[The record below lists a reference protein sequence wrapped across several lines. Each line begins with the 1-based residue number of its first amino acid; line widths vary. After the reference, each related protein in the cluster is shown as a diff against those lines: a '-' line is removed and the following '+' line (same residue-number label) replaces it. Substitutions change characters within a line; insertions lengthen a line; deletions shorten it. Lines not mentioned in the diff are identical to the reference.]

1 VTDLVIRPLEPGD
14 EELFLSFPDHGL
26 VGVARFGRDYHE
38 LLATHEYRPEWTW
51 VALRDGETVAR
62 AAWWG
67 GPQDAEPRTLD
78 WFDFTEPAAGTA
90 LLRESPLHA
99 EYCLLLPPGWRDQPA
114 VRQAAQTR
122 IQAATSAGM
131 APLVERLRY
140 TWTPDHPLP
149 DRPTRLSYRPEPDD
163 QVILAVLNRIDSDTL
178 DAHALRVRA
187 TGGLAAAAKDDLE
200 FLRWMP
206 SPRDWWRLAY
216 TPGGDLVGLT
226 VPGRNYAGPVIGIIG
241 VVPEQRG
248 HGYGY
253 DLLLEATYFLVEQG
267 VEQIIAE
274 TDLTNVPMAM
284 AFAKAGYP
292 ITQERVYLV

>member
-14 EELFLSFPDHGL
+14 EELFLSLPDRGL

-38 LLATHEYRPEWTW
+38 FLAKHEYRPEWTW
-51 VALRDGETVAR
+51 VALRGGETVAR

-67 GPQDAEPRTLD
+67 GPQDSEPRTLD

-99 EYCLLLPPGWRDQPA
+99 EYCLLLPPGWRDQSA
-114 VRQAAQTR
+114 VRRAAEIR
-122 IQAATSAGM
+122 VQAATTAGM
-131 APLVERLRY
+131 QPFVERLRY
-140 TWTPDHPLP
+140 TWTPDYPLP
-149 DRPTRLSYRPEPDD
+149 ARPTRLTYRPEPDD
-163 QVILAVLNRIDSDTL
+163 EVILEVLSRIDSDTL

-187 TGGLAAAAKDDLE
+187 TAGLAAAAKDDLE

-226 VPGRNYAGPVIGIIG
+226 APGRNYAGPVIGIVG

-253 DLLLEATYFLVEQG
+253 DLLLEATYVLGEQG

-274 TDLTNVPMAM
+274 TDLTNVPMAR
-284 AFAKAGYP
+284 AFARAGYP
-292 ITQERVYLV
+292 ITQERIYLV